1 MISMIPIVALI
12 VIAISPLILF
22 KKTEW
27 ENVPQSAGKIDD
39 CNEVE
44 SAS

>member
-12 VIAISPLILF
+12 VLAISPLILF
-22 KKTEW
+22 KKAEW

-44 SAS
+44 SPS